1 MARETK
7 LGLGLIGLLCAGL
20 VAAIGWRVTREIDRR
35 QSAEKGALAAAQ
47 PQPPKT
53 ERPKLLLRTMESDRA
68 PGETGPIPFPKQDTG
83 SRAQLVAASE
93 PVAPMPRQRYPL
105 MPASADDRP
114 ALSPEE
120 TPPSTEPATLPH
132 TSFRPEDN
140 APQTAMPSEAA
151 PLKPVASPL
160 RPASADRETMAV
172 SGEEPAASSRYR
184 QPAFA
189 PAPSADADATQR
201 EPAMPAPRAYRQ
213 PSVESRPFDGA
224 PQPRPFAVAPRPEFA
239 AAPDRGDGTATVQPN
254 DTFWTISER
263 VYGTGAYFK
272 ALIRYNADKHPLP
285 DQLAVGDTVLVP
297 SVGELR
303 QKYPQLCPKPRQG
316 GEGGIRNA
324 AAPRRAVGGRSYE
337 VREGDTLFDIARFEL
352 GDGARWVE
360 IYELNRDQLTDDY
373 HYVKPGSTLQLP
385 GRHRA
390 EPADRIAREPSDVRR
405 Q

>member
-1 MARETK
+1 M
-7 LGLGLIGLLCAGL
+7 
-20 VAAIGWRVTREIDRR
+20 
-35 QSAEKGALAAAQ
+35 SA
-47 PQPPKT
+47 P
-53 ERPKLLLRTMESDRA
+53 RP
-68 PGETGPIPFPKQDTG
+68 
-83 SRAQLVAASE
+83 
-93 PVAPMPRQRYPL
+93 
-105 MPASADDRP
+105 
-114 ALSPEE
+114 
-120 TPPSTEPATLPH
+120 
-132 TSFRPEDN
+132 
-140 APQTAMPSEAA
+140 
-151 PLKPVASPL
+151 
-160 RPASADRETMAV
+160 
-172 SGEEPAASSRYR
+172 YR
-184 QPAFA
+184 QP
-189 PAPSADADATQR
+189 
-201 EPAMPAPRAYRQ
+201 
-213 PSVESRPFDGA
+213 PFDGRPA
-224 PQPRPFAVAPRPEFA
+224 EAAAQPRPFAPAPRQEFA

-303 QKYPQLCPKPRQG
+303 QKYPQLCPKPRHG

-324 AAPRRAVGGRSYE
+324 AAPRSSAGGRSYE

-373 HYVKPGSTLQLP
+373 HYVKPGSTLLLP

-390 EPADRIAREPSDVRR
+390 EPADRIAREPNDVRR